1 MGITATTKKQKSI
14 IAVVGAIAVALVL
27 VGVSRR
33 PPPAV
38 PIVQLSRQNVSQTIS
53 SNGTIQ
59 PIDPFI
65 ARAQF
70 PTFVSKVA
78 AVAGQAVHRGQL
90 ILTLDASDIKSQL
103 AQTRADLIASQTSLR
118 NAKSGGAPADVAQ
131 LQSDLAQAQA
141 DVASLERSQKS
152 LESLLATQAAT
163 KDEVAKNATDL
174 AKAQARLQ
182 SIEARQSAMKQ
193 NASVDAEQA
202 ELRVNQDQEA
212 IRSLED
218 KLSSATVMSTTNG
231 TLYSLPVH
239 TGDYVKVGDE
249 LADMADLH
257 KVRVLV
263 YVDEPDMGMLAPGQ
277 TVQVTW
283 DALPGRMWTGQT
295 EQVPKQVVPH
305 GMRSVA
311 ELFCSVDN
319 GKLELLPN
327 TNVDVK
333 ILVRESKNALVVPR
347 GAVRD
352 DNGQRYVYVFNDGA
366 VKRRNVVLGVSNAS
380 NYEVL
385 SGLSDGDRVAVPQD
399 RTLHDGMNVRPA
411 GES

>member
-1 MGITATTKKQKSI
+1 MAATTKKQKSI
-14 IAVVGAIAVALVL
+14 IAAVAAAIVIVLVLIAV
-27 VGVSRR
+27 RR

-38 PIVQLSRQNVSQTIS
+38 PIVQLSRANVSQTIS
-53 SNGTIQ
+53 SNGKIE
-59 PIDPFI
+59 PIAPFI

-78 AVAGQAVHRGQL
+78 AVAGQPVHRGEL
-90 ILTLDASDIKSQL
+90 IVTLDASDIKSQI
-103 AQTRADLIASQTSLR
+103 AQTRADLITTQASLR
-118 NAKSGGAPADVAQ
+118 NAKAGGAPADVAQ
-131 LQSDLAQAQA
+131 LQSELAQAKA

-152 LESLLATQAAT
+152 LEALLASQAAT
-163 KDEVAKNATDL
+163 KDQVSKNATDL

-182 SIEARQSAMKQ
+182 SLDARQAAMKE
-193 NASVDAEQA
+193 NASTDAQQA
-202 ELRVNQDQEA
+202 ELRVSQDQEA
-212 IRSLED
+212 IGSLED
-218 KLSSATVMSTTNG
+218 KLRSATVTSPLDG

-249 LADMADLH
+249 LADMADL
-257 KVRVLV
+257 KRVRVLV

-277 TVQVTW
+277 TVQVSW

-295 EQVPKQVVPH
+295 EQVPKEVVPY

-311 ELFCSVDN
+311 ELLCSVDN
-319 GKLELLPN
+319 SKLELLPN

-352 DNGQRYVYVFNDGA
+352 DNGQRYVYVFNDG
-366 VKRRNVVLGVSNAS
+366 VVRRRNVVLGVSNAS
-380 NYEVL
+380 SYEVL

-399 RTLHDGMNVRPA
+399 RTLHDGMNVRAA
-411 GES
+411 GDS

>member
-1 MGITATTKKQKSI
+1 MAATTKKQKSI
-14 IAVVGAIAVALVL
+14 IAAVAAAIVIVLVLIAV
-27 VGVSRR
+27 RR

-38 PIVQLSRQNVSQTIS
+38 PIVELSRQNVSQTIS
-53 SNGTIQ
+53 SNGKIE

-70 PTFVSKVA
+70 PTFVSQVA
-78 AVAGQAVHRGQL
+78 AVEGQPVHRGHL

-103 AQTRADLIASQTSLR
+103 AQTRADLITSQTSLR
-118 NAKSGGAPADVAQ
+118 NAKAGGAPADVAQ
-131 LQSDLAQAQA
+131 MQSDIAQAKV

-152 LESLLATQAAT
+152 LEALLASQAAT
-163 KDEVAKNATDL
+163 KDQVAKNATEL

-182 SIEARQSAMKQ
+182 SLEARQAAMKES
-193 NASVDAEQA
+193 AATDAQQA
-202 ELRVNQDQEA
+202 ELRVRQDQEA
-212 IRSLED
+212 ISSLAD
-218 KLSSATVMSTTNG
+218 KLNSATVTAPFNG

-239 TGDYVKVGDE
+239 TGDYVRVGDE
-249 LADMADLH
+249 LADMADLR

-283 DALPGRMWTGQT
+283 DALPGRMWTGKT
-295 EQVPKQVVPH
+295 EQVPKEVVPH

-311 ELFCSVDN
+311 ELLCSVDN
-319 GKLELLPN
+319 SRLELLPN

-352 DNGQRYVYVFNDGA
+352 DNGQRYVYIFNDG
-366 VKRRNVVLGVSNAS
+366 VVRRRSVVLGVSNAS
-380 NYEVL
+380 SYEVL

-411 GES
+411 GDS